1 MKLQVLVKNASKAV
15 AANTTSLDAT
25 VGPADTVLNVQE
37 LIASMSNTFSF
48 PDQKLLFKGK
58 VLAGNKRLA
67 ECGIKDGDVVEFE
80 FQASEQTLVNQLTE
94 LLGKKAMSP
103 EELSLLYSYK
113 FAVSFDDA
121 LKALGQANAKMQSFM
136 ESQKCFSF
144 QGNHVKIVEANEK
157 VVQPPAGLLC
167 PIKEDKAHGLIE
179 VNVSVEVR
187 VAGRTP
193 ELLPQDDDEDDDVYM
208 RLERSDTV
216 ARTKEIIAAYQ
227 QLPFPDCKLMLG
239 ETKLK
244 DGLSLDEAGVKN
256 GSVLVLVVLASA
268 ASLALQLEQILTE
281 RTALSAKELGLLYS
295 QRFGTPVSQALRTL
309 GLNANLGRFL
319 EGHSSQFSIKGGC
332 VTLTNGPKLSFPKT
346 EQEKAD
352 AAMDALDHVM
362 DLISEASFLSIDDIH
377 RQHGVDGEALATIF
391 VKGLPP
397 PGSIR
402 VLAGLQK
409 AVASS
414 LGDQPRIDSACIVGD
429 TVMVKVEGGSQTV
442 SIRLAAAAQ

>member
-48 PDQKLLFKGK
+48 PDQKLLFKGQ

-193 ELLPQDDDEDDDVYM
+193 ELLPQDDEDDDVYM

-319 EGHSSQFSIKGGC
+319 EAHSSQFSIKGGC